1 MARHQV
7 SATGT
12 STSEHVRLS
21 GPRDPASP
29 RRDALATPGGPRR
42 SRLNRTSLA
51 AGTVAVVLVLLIIF
65 IAQNTARTN
74 ISFLGLSG
82 ALPLAAALLAAALA
96 GALLAATVAMTR
108 GVRLRRRDRA

>member
-1 MARHQV
+1 
-7 SATGT
+7 
-12 STSEHVRLS
+12 
-21 GPRDPASP
+21 
-29 RRDALATPGGPRR
+29 
-42 SRLNRTSLA
+42 
-51 AGTVAVVLVLLIIF
+51 VLVLLIIF